1 MRTPQTSFGV
11 NASGAI
17 GLANVTTGTNF
28 GATSSAGTV
37 ALGTATSGGTQT
49 IEANNALTYNTLQ
62 TTAGDIRLTSD
73 TASVKGVAANNIA
86 DTLDAQGGFTI
97 TAATDVAAASVKSDT
112 GAGSIIGNERQL

>member
-1 MRTPQTSFGV
+1 MR
-11 NASGAI
+11 
-17 GLANVTTGTNF
+17 
-28 GATSSAGTV
+28 SARRRPR
-37 ALGTATSGGTQT
+37 GTQT

-86 DTLDAQGGFTI
+86 DTLDAKDGFTI

-112 GAGSIIGNERQL
+112 GAGSVIGDERQP